1 MAKVIRTAT
10 FFIFII
16 LALPG
21 IASDKQAI
29 LFKDSSGQTIL
40 KYHKLSVSDAE
51 GRKVPAYMT
60 VADASVAI
68 VADDRYAV
76 YPLIIDPIIE
86 YEKKII
92 ASYAAAGDHFG
103 NSVSVSG
110 DTVVVGAPSDDDKYL
125 IKSFR
130 TFYRY
135 RIPNFQVV
143 TASEMLQNY

>member
-60 VADASVAI
+60 VADAVPDQKFQNI
-68 VADDRYAV
+68 
-76 YPLIIDPIIE
+76 LPISHSE
-86 YEKKII
+86 F
-92 ASYAAAGDHFG
+92 SGCHRFG
-103 NSVSVSG
+103 NV
-110 DTVVVGAPSDDDKYL
+110 TKLLIRYL
-125 IKSFR
+125 I
-130 TFYRY
+130 
-135 RIPNFQVV
+135 
-143 TASEMLQNY
+143 